1 MAWLKNFRNVI
12 LWSVVIW
19 TLSLLPGRHL
29 PAIPDFYQLLKPDK
43 IIHLILFAAF
53 VFLLLQSI
61 LKQYGYGFLRFYGI
75 IIALITGIGFGALTE
90 YLQYSININRS
101 GNIYDFIANTLG
113 CLIGLALFLILRRK
127 KMRKANAN

>member
-1 MAWLKNFRNVI
+1 MTWLKNFRNVI

-19 TLSLLPGRHL
+19 TLSLFPGRHL
-29 PAIPDFYQLLKPDK
+29 PGIPDFFQLLKPDK
-43 IIHLILFAAF
+43 IIHLILFATF

>member
-19 TLSLLPGRHL
+19 TLSLFPGRHL
-29 PAIPDFYQLLKPDK
+29 PGIPDFFQLLKPDK
-43 IIHLILFAAF
+43 IIHLILFATF

>member
-29 PAIPDFYQLLKPDK
+29 PGIPDFFQLLKPDK
-43 IIHLILFAAF
+43 IIHLILFATF

-61 LKQYGYGFLRFYGI
+61 LKQYGYAFFRFYGI

>member
-1 MAWLKNFRNVI
+1 MAWLKDFRNVI

-29 PAIPDFYQLLKPDK
+29 PGIPDFFRLLKPDK
-43 IIHLILFAAF
+43 IIHLILFATF

-61 LKQYGYGFLRFYGI
+61 LKQYGYAFFRFYGI
-75 IIALITGIGFGALTE
+75 IIAVITGIGFGALTE

>member
-29 PAIPDFYQLLKPDK
+29 PGIPDFFQLLKPDK
-43 IIHLILFAAF
+43 IIHLILFATF

>member
-1 MAWLKNFRNVI
+1 MTWLKNFRNVI

-29 PAIPDFYQLLKPDK
+29 PGIPDFFQLLKPDK
-43 IIHLILFAAF
+43 IIHLILFATF